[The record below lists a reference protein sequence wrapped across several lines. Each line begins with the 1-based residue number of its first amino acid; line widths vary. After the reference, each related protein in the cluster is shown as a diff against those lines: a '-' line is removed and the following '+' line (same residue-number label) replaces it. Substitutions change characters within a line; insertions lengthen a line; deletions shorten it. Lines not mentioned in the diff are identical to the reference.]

1 MSRRRSYL
9 YIPAIKETYYEK
21 IYSNNADAIIFDL
34 EDSVLFQNK
43 EEARE
48 ILQKFFN
55 KEKIISKE
63 IFVRINSEP
72 IYSKEDI
79 KLIKKN
85 ASEITGI
92 FIPKINFSSEIDTID
107 KAIGKAGMEIIPL
120 IETPEAVLNLEEI
133 VMNKKVTTVALGE
146 VDLSNSLNI
155 NPSKGLKQLISIRLF
170 INLVLAAYKK
180 NPPIGPVWTNIDDK
194 KGLESHMEEIRNLG
208 YSGAQIIHP
217 SQIEITNEVF
227 SHSEDEITWAKS
239 ILNVDDELKSS
250 LGSFKDDNNE
260 MVDEAVIKRARKI
273 IESIEENS

>member
-1 MSRRRSYL
+1 
-9 YIPAIKETYYEK
+9 
-21 IYSNNADAIIFDL
+21 
-34 EDSVLFQNK
+34 
-43 EEARE
+43 
-48 ILQKFFN
+48 
-55 KEKIISKE
+55 
-63 IFVRINSEP
+63 
-72 IYSKEDI
+72 
-79 KLIKKN
+79 
-85 ASEITGI
+85 
-92 FIPKINFSSEIDTID
+92 
-107 KAIGKAGMEIIPL
+107 
-120 IETPEAVLNLEEI
+120 
-133 VMNKKVTTVALGE
+133 MNKKVTTVALGE

-250 LGSFKDDNNE
+250 LGSFRDDNNE